1 MAVQC
6 WSVRQPV
13 PLLPDCPL
21 AAFLVYAPRVRR
33 ALTERILFRNGGI
46 FMSENKPRRI
56 GDYEVI
62 RELGHGGMGEVY
74 LVRNVLSDRVEAMK
88 VLLPSLAG
96 RSEFVARFMREIK
109 VLASLDHPNI
119 AALRTAFTAE
129 DQFVMIMEYVE
140 GTTLAEHLEKGPFL
154 PSEALNYTGQVLAAL
169 SYAHGKHVI
178 HRDIK
183 PGNMMLTP
191 QGVVKLMDFGLARSS
206 DEIGL
211 TITGTTLG
219 SLDYASPEQVQS
231 QPTDE
236 RSDLYSVGVSLYQ
249 MVTGQR
255 MFSVTSSFSIM
266 EAQIKQTPR
275 PPIEILPT
283 VSRPLSDVVMMAV
296 SKDPAQRFQSADAF
310 RNALSQIDQSPAQPS
325 NQQTQVVAASSVT
338 KPAFDPGFTVPDTAN
353 SGSQSNRNLL
363 LVLGA
368 ALVAALLAG
377 AAMYRSRQHS
387 PQDVVAA
394 TSVQM
399 PSTSANA
406 SAPADHA
413 STQNQGAPPPQPP
426 PTPAATDSQPPVVD
440 TTAPKQPAVMAHK
453 ARPEGQNLNPAPAV
467 SAEDIQAQQQAALE
481 QKKLLDSMET
491 EIDQLDS
498 RAATAESSIDTLEQQ
513 LHRDGLG
520 LRGDVVASRN
530 NLRTDMSRARQA
542 MDASDIERARRYIDM
557 AHRELEHLEAFL
569 GRR

>member
-1 MAVQC
+1 ML
-6 WSVRQPV
+6 PV
-13 PLLPDCPL
+13 SAGLSPYVLS
-21 AAFLVYAPRVRR
+21 A
-33 ALTERILFRNGGI
+33 RNGGI
-46 FMSENKPRRI
+46 FMSANSPRRI
-56 GDYEVI
+56 SDYELI
-62 RELGHGGMGEVY
+62 RDLGHGGMGQVF
-74 LVRNVLSDRVEAMK
+74 LVRNVVTDRTEAMK

-96 RSEFVARFMREIK
+96 QGDFVARFMREIK

-119 AALRTAFTAE
+119 AALRTAFTAN
-129 DQFVMIMEYVE
+129 DQFVMVMEYVE
-140 GTTLAEHLEKGPFL
+140 GETLAQHLEKGPL
-154 PSEALNYTGQVLAAL
+154 STGQALNYIDQVLSAL

-191 QGVVKLMDFGLARSS
+191 QGVVKLMDFGLARSA
-206 DEIGL
+206 DDVGL
-211 TITGTTLG
+211 TMTGTTLG

-255 MFSVTSSFSIM
+255 MFSATSSFSLM

-275 PPIEILPT
+275 PPIEIVPT
-283 VSRPLSDVVMMAV
+283 VPKALNDVIMMAI
-296 SKDPAQRFQSADAF
+296 SKDPAQRFQTADAF
-310 RNALSQIDQSPAQPS
+310 RKALSQVDQSPAQAS

-413 STQNQGAPPPQPP
+413 STQNQGAPQ
-426 PTPAATDSQPPVVD
+426 
-440 TTAPKQPAVMAHK
+440 
-453 ARPEGQNLNPAPAV
+453 
-467 SAEDIQAQQQAALE
+467 
-481 QKKLLDSMET
+481 
-491 EIDQLDS
+491 
-498 RAATAESSIDTLEQQ
+498 
-513 LHRDGLG
+513 
-520 LRGDVVASRN
+520 
-530 NLRTDMSRARQA
+530 
-542 MDASDIERARRYIDM
+542 
-557 AHRELEHLEAFL
+557 
-569 GRR
+569 